1 MMDDGMDSVENLLL
15 TRSSFSQESL
25 LPNSIIGSP
34 I

>member
-1 MMDDGMDSVENLLL
+1 MMDDGMDSVENLL